1 MMLNNY
7 SYNYRFPKL
16 TFKKLLTTVKGEIIA
31 KAKIIAKIA
40 SRTLSQSLIKP

>member
-16 TFKKLLTTVKGEIIA
+16 TFKKLLANYILGSTA
-31 KAKIIAKIA
+31 
-40 SRTLSQSLIKP
+40 